1 MRLLKYEGFKL
12 TFEPELLTIKVFKK
26 LHQRDKTK
34 DKSKFLQELGYIYFF
49 VDPRSD
55 FQIYT
60 DEEERHKKI
69 LEGIGVSDTWKID
82 KDLQEAID
90 YYAKFKPI
98 SALLLDD
105 TRAMINGY
113 RSKLRALT
121 ATMADLDVKET
132 KDVGGIIKQIP
143 ALVKDLDEAEKAVTK
158 EIVSND
164 RVRGNVEKSMYE
176 DLVL

>member
-1 MRLLKYEGFKL
+1 M
-12 TFEPELLTIKVFKK
+12 
-26 LHQRDKTK
+26 
-34 DKSKFLQELGYIYFF
+34 
-49 VDPRSD
+49 
-55 FQIYT
+55 
-60 DEEERHKKI
+60 
-69 LEGIGVSDTWKID
+69 ID

-132 KDVGGIIKQIP
+132 KDVGSIIKQIP
-143 ALVKDLDEAEKAVTK
+143 SLVKDLDEAEKAITK
-158 EIVSND
+158 EIASND
-164 RVRGNVEKSMYE
+164 RVRGSVEKSMYE
-176 DLVL
+176 DLIL